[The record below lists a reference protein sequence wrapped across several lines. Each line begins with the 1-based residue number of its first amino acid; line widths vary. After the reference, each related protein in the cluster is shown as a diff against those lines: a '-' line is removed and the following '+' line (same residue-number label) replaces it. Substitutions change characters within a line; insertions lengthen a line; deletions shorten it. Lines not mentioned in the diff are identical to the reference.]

1 MRTVLEMTGVLVVLQ
16 AIIVIV
22 LEIVSARRKR
32 QRQEGSF
39 PHPHLGE
46 VRVGTNRLQIYDY
59 GRDLYDAMLAAI
71 DTVVL
76 QK

>member
-1 MRTVLEMTGVLVVLQ
+1 MAHPISFSLVQVLKFTL
-16 AIIVIV
+16 I
-22 LEIVSARRKR
+22 
-32 QRQEGSF
+32 GSF